1 MMLSYYRNSLVH
13 LFMNEAEIM
22 SSLYFSVTQKKQ
34 SASFDE
40 IYEKTMFIKD
50 LLSGEFV
57 LKDTMRTKED
67 VTKVLKLMQERDF
80 LKLDLLSGGIA
91 IDPLQENQLI
101 AQSFLCQLLFP
112 YIDTYA
118 ITLAYFSIPTHLSQY
133 HEEES
138 LYQKIQWVIET
149 LYQGGNLKFYESCML
164 ESIRNAIKRFHQMG
178 VLSKETIQI
187 KRTLF

>member
-50 LLSGEFV
+50 LFSGEFV

-91 IDPLQENQLI
+91 IDPLQEN
-101 AQSFLCQLLFP
+101 
-112 YIDTYA
+112 
-118 ITLAYFSIPTHLSQY
+118 
-133 HEEES
+133 
-138 LYQKIQWVIET
+138 
-149 LYQGGNLKFYESCML
+149 
-164 ESIRNAIKRFHQMG
+164 
-178 VLSKETIQI
+178 
-187 KRTLF
+187 